1 MFFSSSDTVP
11 TPGLPG
17 LWNHTVTSGSPGYR
31 NYTSGSPGVY
41 TKSPQDGRP
50 GVASVSPI
58 TTGVPGIGPQ
68 GPTGQPGIV
77 DTYSQCLILQ
87 AKI

>member
-1 MFFSSSDTVP
+1 MFSSPLGPVT

-41 TKSPQDGRP
+41 TKSPQDGHP

-58 TTGVPGIGPQ
+58 ATGVPGIGPQ
-68 GPTGQPGIV
+68 GPTGEPGIAY
-77 DTYSQCLILQ
+77 TCSLCSALQ
-87 AKI
+87 AEI